1 MQGCHDVP
9 ANFGHKASKP
19 ALLLH
24 VQVVEASY
32 VATGSNHN
40 VARRQGLRRRHSD
53 PILAGDPGVVWRSRA
68 KEQFRLCDH
77 STLAHATPRSLGEF
91 GGRGTATDMAAYRA
105 AFIPRVL
112 GRLRSQFAR
121 RLGRRLSKAS
131 TPRQGGSPEP
141 SAFPVTNLAGL
152 PLRPLSEMVRDSSET
167 RPPAEPQRRFGARVA
182 ASGGPTPQASAR
194 IEAPDEGAREL
205 GKPDAASACP
215 IRAFPLS
222 IRNHSVANIV
232 GAA

>member
-1 MQGCHDVP
+1 MSTSGRHSVYPFNPVRQFDARPTWHDMNMGVVLIFFAILKTDGDGFHMQGCHDVP

-32 VATGSNHN
+32 VPTGSNHN

-91 GGRGTATDMAAYRA
+91 GGRGMATD
-105 AFIPRVL
+105 
-112 GRLRSQFAR
+112 
-121 RLGRRLSKAS
+121 
-131 TPRQGGSPEP
+131 
-141 SAFPVTNLAGL
+141 
-152 PLRPLSEMVRDSSET
+152 
-167 RPPAEPQRRFGARVA
+167 
-182 ASGGPTPQASAR
+182 
-194 IEAPDEGAREL
+194 IE
-205 GKPDAASACP
+205 
-215 IRAFPLS
+215 
-222 IRNHSVANIV
+222 
-232 GAA
+232 

>member
-1 MQGCHDVP
+1 MSTSGRHSVYPFNPVRQFDARPTWHDMNMGVVLIFFAILKTDGDGFHMQGCHDVP

-32 VATGSNHN
+32 VPTGSNHN

-91 GGRGTATDMAAYRA
+91 GGRGTATDMAAYRSV
-105 AFIPRVL
+105 F
-112 GRLRSQFAR
+112 GG
-121 RLGRRLSKAS
+121 GRRPSCAQQTTALVSTRFTSGTRTSKEDSVPAVNVPGNQLCCEKCEDRKS
-131 TPRQGGSPEP
+131 TRL
-141 SAFPVTNLAGL
+141 N
-152 PLRPLSEMVRDSSET
+152 SSH
-167 RPPAEPQRRFGARVA
+167 
-182 ASGGPTPQASAR
+182 
-194 IEAPDEGAREL
+194 L
-205 GKPDAASACP
+205 G
-215 IRAFPLS
+215 
-222 IRNHSVANIV
+222 
-232 GAA
+232 